1 VDPIRVFIGTEDAQF
16 LPTEV
21 LKRSILHHTTAPVEF
36 HLLID
41 IPLKLNR
48 KMYTGFSF
56 YRFAIPEAC
65 GYQGRA
71 IYLDA
76 DMVMVGDISEL
87 YNLPMQGKGALAR
100 PCPPN
105 AWYTS
110 AMLLDCEQLKHWNL
124 SKWETLINAG
134 IASYKEA
141 LWGEPGSLTHKD
153 FGLLPEYWNHL
164 DTFDNTTKNI
174 HYTNVPR
181 QPWKT
186 PGHPFA
192 KIFLK
197 QLKEAIETGEI
208 SKEIIQKEIDAGHI
222 YPNILQDTMSVNS

>member
-1 VDPIRVFIGTEDAQF
+1 MDTIRVFIGTENAQF

-21 LKRSILHHTTAPVEF
+21 LKRSILQHTKSPVEF

-41 IPLKLNR
+41 LPLKLNR

-65 GYQGRA
+65 GYQGKA

-76 DMVMVGDISEL
+76 DMVVLGDITDL
-87 YNLPMQGKGALAR
+87 YHLPLNGKGALAR

-110 AMLLDCEQLKHWNL
+110 AMLINCEQLKHWDV

-141 LWGEPGSLTHKD
+141 LWGEPGGLTYKD
-153 FGLLPEYWNHL
+153 FAPLPEYWNHL
-164 DTFDNTTKNI
+164 DTYDPATKNI

-192 KIFLK
+192 AIFLK
-197 QLKEAIETGEI
+197 QLKEAIEAGEI
-208 SKEIIQKEIDAGHI
+208 SKEMIQREIEAGHI
-222 YPNILQDTMSVNS
+222 YPHILQDAVSVDL